1 MGVRFSHPQPLPQPN
16 KLRYFRGIAQLVAR
30 LVRDE
35 EAVGSNP
42 AAPTK
47 KRHTFRCVSFFVVRA
62 PEARGPGQGRGPPG
76 PGGEKAGICRI
87 FVGKS
92 PLGRAFCTEIDR
104 FFVQIVREMGWKSV
118 NIEEIVNAMFKI
130 GRASCRERV

>member
-1 MGVRFSHPQPLPQPN
+1 MCSFEGTILLLQDRGLVKWYDRGLQNLWWEFDSLIPNQLPQPN

-47 KRHTFRCVSFFVVRA
+47 K
-62 PEARGPGQGRGPPG
+62 
-76 PGGEKAGICRI
+76 
-87 FVGKS
+87 
-92 PLGRAFCTEIDR
+92 CTLIR
-104 FFVQIVREMGWKSV
+104 
-118 NIEEIVNAMFKI
+118 
-130 GRASCRERV
+130 